1 MDFFLNMGLAGSLMW
16 IFYLLVKL
24 IGKNRLSPCW
34 SYIMLKCVLIYYL
47 IPIPYIKWIYRYLWK
62 HFFRGSSLVSYAF
75 YANEHGLLFASDQIY
90 LTPSLKQQLVIGS
103 LLAGTAAVI
112 FFHNVQSYLKHRKI
126 LLRCQNDRTLNLCH
140 EKDCRSMQKTV
151 GIRRNIIYIDSSLTD
166 KEGNTALTLGIWK
179 PIILYPA
186 KRSRHEANLI
196 LEHELYHVKNMD
208 ILWKIL
214 LDIARILHFYNPFI
228 WFFASEFETVS
239 EMACDTKVIR
249 NKNEQ
254 ERREYTELLIQ
265 MAQDNAGSAKWI
277 AQISR
282 KKEKISRR
290 VEHIIGKNKRYY
302 KRVFSI
308 MLIGT
313 TVFLNTFTAFAYNDV
328 KVLNF
333 GSAKIED
340 SEIFFQTDRAFAEE
354 GADTAGI
361 SILSDPILYM
371 KILYDS
377 QFIDDT
383 ENIYDVTDNSVSTI
397 GMCMHHYIG
406 GTYIHHIRN
415 SDSKCTLAFY
425 SAQRCNMCGHIVISQ
440 KEKTAVFNICRH

>member
-1 MDFFLNMGLAGSLMW
+1 M
-16 IFYLLVKL
+16 
-24 IGKNRLSPCW
+24 
-34 SYIMLKCVLIYYL
+34 
-47 IPIPYIKWIYRYLWK
+47 
-62 HFFRGSSLVSYAF
+62 
-75 YANEHGLLFASDQIY
+75 
-90 LTPSLKQQLVIGS
+90 
-103 LLAGTAAVI
+103 I

-151 GIRRNIIYIDSSLTD
+151 GIRRNIIY
-166 KEGNTALTLGIWK
+166 
-179 PIILYPA
+179 ILYPA

-313 TVFLNTFTAFAYNDV
+313 TVFLNSFTAFAYNDV

-371 KILYDS
+371 KILYNS

-406 GTYIHHIRN
+406 GTYIHTYI
-415 SDSKCTLAFY
+415 
-425 SAQRCNMCGHIVISQ
+425 IS
-440 KEKTAVFNICRH
+440 EILTANVH

>member
-1 MDFFLNMGLAGSLMW
+1 M
-16 IFYLLVKL
+16 
-24 IGKNRLSPCW
+24 
-34 SYIMLKCVLIYYL
+34 
-47 IPIPYIKWIYRYLWK
+47 
-62 HFFRGSSLVSYAF
+62 
-75 YANEHGLLFASDQIY
+75 
-90 LTPSLKQQLVIGS
+90 
-103 LLAGTAAVI
+103 I

-151 GIRRNIIYIDSSLTD
+151 GIRRNIIY
-166 KEGNTALTLGIWK
+166 
-179 PIILYPA
+179 ILYPA

-313 TVFLNTFTAFAYNDV
+313 TVFLNSFTAFAYNDV
-328 KVLNF
+328 KVLN
-333 GSAKIED
+333 
-340 SEIFFQTDRAFAEE
+340 
-354 GADTAGI
+354 
-361 SILSDPILYM
+361 
-371 KILYDS
+371 
-377 QFIDDT
+377 
-383 ENIYDVTDNSVSTI
+383 I